1 MYWIDGTLKQVMFIA
16 DSASDVN
23 NLPTMT
29 TEGTQQG
36 VDNVSNNKVAMGSK
50 CLIIPTGEVYIL
62 NSSNQ
67 WVKIGG

>member
-16 DSASDVN
+16 DSASDVS

-29 TEGTQQG
+29 SEGNQQG
-36 VDNVSNNKVAMGSK
+36 DDNVSNKKVAMGSK
-50 CLIIPTGEVYIL
+50 CLIIETGEVYIL